1 MKKSLV
7 IIFTLLCTLAVN
19 AATPQLIGRRGS
31 AYGVENS
38 KEAFRNG
45 ARMGFDMMECHVRL
59 TADSVYVAAHDG
71 KTARLGGNM
80 KIASSTLP
88 ELLTETYTQTIDG
101 NTYTGRLLTV
111 ADYLDFC
118 RDNGKTPLLHLK
130 VMGKND
136 ADISPLPGLVAL
148 VDSLN
153 LREECVML
161 TSSKAY
167 ADYFLKEAPGLKVV
181 FQADGKW
188 RELAPWIIERNLD
201 VDIKQ
206 DFIDRECIDTF
217 HGAGLKVMTWTVND
231 LADYLRLSDLGVDL
245 MITDVLGPKSI
256 GQRPE

>member
-1 MKKSLV
+1 MKKSL
-7 IIFTLLCTLAVN
+7 ILICTLIYTIALN
-19 AATPQLIGRRGS
+19 AASPQLIGRRGS

-80 KIASSTLP
+80 KIEASTLP

-101 NTYTGRLLTV
+101 NTYTGKLITV

-130 VMGKND
+130 TMAKKD
-136 ADISPLPGLVAL
+136 TDLTPLPGLVEL
-148 VDSLN
+148 IDSLS
-153 LREECVML
+153 LRDECVIL
-161 TSSKAY
+161 TASKAY
-167 ADYFLKEAPGLKVV
+167 ADYFLTHAPGLKVV

-206 DFIDRECIDTF
+206 DFIDQECVDTF
-217 HGAGLKVMTWTVND
+217 HGAGLKIMTWTVNTLD
-231 LADYLRLSDLGVDL
+231 DYSRLAALGVDQ
-245 MITDVLGPKSI
+245 MITDVLSPRT
-256 GQRPE
+256 QP

>member
-1 MKKSLV
+1 MKKFL
-7 IIFTLLCTLAVN
+7 IIAAAAIAGTISAS

-71 KTARLGGNM
+71 KTARLGGDM
-80 KIASSTLP
+80 KIESSTLP
-88 ELLTETYTQTIDG
+88 QLLTETYTQTIDG
-101 NTYTGRLLTV
+101 NTYSGRLLTV
-111 ADYLDFC
+111 ADYLEFC

-130 VMGKND
+130 TMAKKD
-136 ADISPLPGLVAL
+136 TDLSPLPGLVEL
-148 VDSLN
+148 IDSLN
-153 LREECVML
+153 LRDECVIL
-161 TSSKAY
+161 TASKSY
-167 ADYFLKEAPGLKVV
+167 ADYFLNSAPGLKVV

-206 DFIDRECIDTF
+206 DFIDQECIDTF
-217 HGAGLKVMTWTVND
+217 HGAGLKIMTWTVNTID
-231 LADYLRLSDLGVDL
+231 DYLRLANLGVDQ
-245 MITDVLGPKSI
+245 MITDYLSPRT
-256 GQRPE
+256 QP

>member
-1 MKKSLV
+1 MKKSFILFFS
-7 IIFTLLCTLAVN
+7 ILCSIAIN

-80 KIASSTLP
+80 KIESSTLP
-88 ELLTETYTQTIDG
+88 QLLSETYSQTIDG
-101 NTYTGRLLTV
+101 TTYTGQLLTI

-130 VMGKND
+130 TMAKKD
-136 ADISPLPGLVAL
+136 TDISPLPGLVEL
-148 VDSLN
+148 IDSLN
-153 LREECVML
+153 MRDECVIL
-161 TSSKAY
+161 TASKAY
-167 ADYFLKEAPGLKVV
+167 ADYFLNSAPGLKVV

-188 RELAPWIIERNLD
+188 RELAPWILERNLD

-217 HGAGLKVMTWTVND
+217 HGAGLKVMTWTVNNID
-231 LADYLRLSDLGVDL
+231 DYCRLAALGVDQ
-245 MITDVLGPKSI
+245 MITDVLGPNI
-256 GQRPE
+256 QP